1 MSSDLRV
8 ALRIQAHAGDSR
20 REIAQLNRDLHKAGK
35 EGAKTLTTEAG
46 NAGTALTQAGRE
58 GAASYKIIRQA
69 MREAAT
75 EGNGVF
81 RQGVRASYSDL
92 REVGQAG
99 AASYKIIRQAMRE
112 AATQGNGVFRQGV
125 AQAAAEL
132 KHLGDVGKAAGQ
144 TTKSELAKAARE
156 GADPL
161 RQSVDRTETSLRRMA
176 QSGGTQLRMLKSIAA
191 SVREEFNRIRALG
204 TSAQGQLAGLGVGIG
219 VASGLTGSAKLDRQL
234 IRTQQT
240 AGMSYE
246 QRDEWRGEQ
255 WRLAK
260 TYGVDREQVQTG
272 FDTLIASGL
281 SYDKAKASSE
291 AIAQATAVTGADS
304 GILAK
309 ALVTGASAFDID
321 LSKPTAAVDILQK
334 MIVAGRLGNA
344 ELENLSSIFPKVGQ
358 DAKSAGMSM
367 AQSLSF
373 VETLSLIELEPD
385 RLGTLAQSTLRAFN
399 NGNYRKE
406 VTKATGVQ
414 FFNKDKSV
422 RNTQDVFV
430 DLQRKYKGL
439 KSDQAR
445 ARFMDVV
452 FGKMDQDTQK
462 GVKAFLTGDRLENFA
477 KSTGDINNAKGVI
490 EKDLA
495 DNVSSATGTAGR
507 MKATLGEAI
516 DRMAGPL
523 NKGFAD
529 FGSYLLDDLKLSGDQ
544 LLGGGIATGVGGYL
558 AGRGLKAGGGA
569 LLNKF
574 LGGPE
579 TLKNIAV
586 GKVLEEAA
594 GVTSV
599 FVTNWPAPG
608 TPSVNLPD
616 TPAAT
621 KNGGSGVGVLP
632 IGLLTIAAAS
642 TQLSG
647 SSENT
652 DEGRLRAAEQ
662 SKLLTPDQRT
672 YYSAFYRN
680 RMTLAQ
686 ANPDATD
693 AWVSDQSQRLTQQQT
708 GLTAQGVAI
717 TRAQAWAQHVATAG
731 LTQPA
736 QGLTLL
742 QQAQPGSSA
751 VGVVPV
757 TASEQPVSGPQR
769 WASSTAARA
778 AVTAQSESSPEASS
792 RNAARAPAD
801 RTPTAQWA
809 QGLARRLDPTA
820 LTSAASPVAPAP
832 QGQGQLTVDA
842 LAEALRQHV
851 AQLQALVGRPL
862 VVEIR
867 SDSDHIYADVERR
880 VGIEARRGR

>member
-1 MSSDLRV
+1 MTSDLRV

-20 REIAQLNRDLHKAGK
+20 REIGQLNRDLHKAGK

-58 GAASYKIIRQA
+58 GTASYKIIRQA

-81 RQGVRASYSDL
+81 RQGVRASYNDL

-112 AATQGNGVFRQGV
+112 AATQGNGVFRKGV
-125 AQAAAEL
+125 VQSSAEL

-144 TTKSELAKAARE
+144 TAKTELAKAARE

-161 RQSVDRTETSLRRMA
+161 RQSVDRTELSLRRMA
-176 QSGGTQLRMLKSIAA
+176 QSGGTQLRVLKSIAA
-191 SVREEFNRIRALG
+191 GVRDEFNRIRSL
-204 TSAQGQLAGLGVGIG
+204 SASTQGQLAGLGAGFG
-219 VASGLTGSAKLDRQL
+219 VASSLTGSAKLDRQL

-240 AGMSYE
+240 AGMTYE

-321 LSKPTAAVDILQK
+321 LSKPNAAVDILQK

-367 AQSLSF
+367 AQALSF

-406 VTKATGVQ
+406 VTKATGVE

-422 RNTQDVFV
+422 RNTLDVFL
-430 DLQRKYKGL
+430 DMQRKYKAL
-439 KSDQAR
+439 KTDKDR
-445 ARFMDVV
+445 ARFIDVA

-462 GVKAFLTGDRLENFA
+462 GIKAFLTGDRLENFA

-490 EKDLA
+490 EKDLK
-495 DNVSSATGTAGR
+495 DNVGSATGTAGR
-507 MKATLGEAI
+507 MKATIGETI

-523 NKGFAD
+523 NKGLAD
-529 FGSYLLDDLKLSGDQ
+529 FGGYLLDDLNLSGDQ

-579 TLKNIAV
+579 TLMNVAM

-599 FVTNWPAPG
+599 FVVNWPAPG
-608 TPSVNLPD
+608 AASVNLPD
-616 TPAAT
+616 APSAT
-621 KNGGSGVGVLP
+621 KGGGSGVGVVP
-632 IGLLTIAAAS
+632 IGLLTIAAAT
-642 TQLSG
+642 TQLGG
-647 SSENT
+647 SSENS

-686 ANPDATD
+686 ANPTATD
-693 AWVSDQSQRLTQQQT
+693 AWVSEESQRLTQQQT
-708 GLTAQGVAI
+708 GLTAQGVA
-717 TRAQAWAQHVATAG
+717 TASAQAWAQRVATAG

-742 QQAQPGSSA
+742 QKAPPGKNT

-757 TASEQPVSGPQR
+757 SVSEKPAAGPQR
-769 WASSTAARA
+769 WASSTAARVA
-778 AVTAQSESSPEASS
+778 ASAERDHSAETSP
-792 RNAARAPAD
+792 RNAARAPAE
-801 RTPTAQWA
+801 RAPVAQWA
-809 QGLARRLDPTA
+809 QGLARRLDPP
-820 LTSAASPVAPAP
+820 ASPSNDSGPSAVP
-832 QGQGQLTVDA
+832 GQGQLTVEA

-851 AQLQALVGRPL
+851 SQLQALVGKPL